1 MFVRILMKFFSMKAI
16 ENMENIAKNIEEI
29 RKTKGFSRAKLEL
42 LTGIKNLYQ
51 KEKGIRPITELDIK
65 KLAKALDCSVVDIA
79 GIDAVDT
86 TTIDNIKLIKK
97 YDIRYM
103 KNMDLSDDDNVIE
116 TLIYDVAYLKKD
128 FGTDDL
134 IIVKC
139 HNSLMHPFLQYD
151 DNLFIDLQ
159 HKKFINNAVYLI
171 RENNTNLV
179 IKRAYKKELHK
190 NTITLS
196 YDNTIQGAQTTEIM
210 EDDFFELVVGRVV
223 YIGRNIRDL

>member
-1 MFVRILMKFFSMKAI
+1 MFVRILMKFFSMKVI

-29 RKTKGFSRAKLEL
+29 RKTKGFSRAKLES

-116 TLIYDVAYLKKD
+116 TLIYDVTYLKKD
-128 FGTDDL
+128 FGTDNL

>member
-1 MFVRILMKFFSMKAI
+1 MKAI